1 MTDKRVG
8 PGSNPDMA
16 STPGSAMPRPA
27 LPGVPSKQPNAGMP
41 TPAMHKTA
49 QEQMQPPAVQ
59 AANAGDLP
67 RFPSP
72 SHGPIGPRYEPGV
85 VEAQFRIGLMPR
97 VIPGGP
103 GQAPSLVA
111 GAQSPEAGVP
121 LNDVN
126 DLLRRYQ
133 AVSAEPTFTFTVE
146 EGGLPYLSDFVTLH
160 FPADANVVEI
170 AEQLNQL
177 SDVER
182 AAPLPAALPPAGLAG
197 GLPPRPG

>member
-1 MTDKRVG
+1 
-8 PGSNPDMA
+8 
-16 STPGSAMPRPA
+16 
-27 LPGVPSKQPNAGMP
+27 MP

-160 FPADANVVEI
+160 FPAEP
-170 AEQLNQL
+170 AERCRAC
-177 SDVER
+177 SAAAGRTAAGRAGGR
-182 AAPLPAALPPAGLAG
+182 AAAASRVSARSVRPAGRQRLAMQFMIRKVIACAHAQ
-197 GLPPRPG
+197 LALV